1 MGLYGKNIL
10 CTIIL
15 FLLLSSKCLFAQN
28 TEPAYNYTLGT
39 NLFYG
44 FIYMH
49 SPEIGHLITS
59 HPKGFELYINKHTY
73 GHKSWES
80 LFNYP
85 DIGFS
90 LGYYDYGNPV
100 LGKTFSGISYFDFYL
115 NRTRPSQHNFRLRIG
130 AGLGYN
136 THPYDASTNNK
147 NNVLSTSFTFA
158 MQTRLTYE
166 FTSRNNWKFSV
177 APNITHYS
185 NGAVRKPNKG
195 INLVLL
201 QFGIGKRIGVQDIS
215 YPHIPSGVQSETDKS
230 FQYNF
235 AFYTGLK
242 ANKVGGGA
250 FPFFTLNN
258 YIDKRLNGKS
268 AINGGIDFFYSLALK
283 EAIEND
289 DTFANENAPD
299 FKRIG
304 LTLGHELF
312 ISRISILVQ
321 LGYYI
326 YRPYKAVDPVY
337 QRYGLKFYTNN
348 NKLFF
353 ALNLKTHGAV
363 AEMAEFGI
371 GTRL

>member
-1 MGLYGKNIL
+1 MWLYGKNIL

-115 NRTRPSQHNFRLRIG
+115 NKTRPSPHNFKIRIG

-147 NNVLSTSFTFA
+147 NNVLSTSYTFA

-195 INLVLL
+195 INLVLI
-201 QFGIGKRIGVQDIS
+201 QFGVGKHIGRKDIS
-215 YPHIPSGVQSETDKS
+215 YQHIPSGVQSETDKS
-230 FQYNF
+230 FRYNI
-235 AFYTGLK
+235 AVYTGLK

-258 YIDKRLNGKS
+258 YIDKRLNTKS
-268 AINGGIDFFYSLALK
+268 AINGGIDLFYSLALK

-289 DTFANENAPD
+289 DTFTDENAPD

-321 LGYYI
+321 FGYYV
-326 YRPYKAVDPVY
+326 YRPYKAVETIY
-337 QRYGLKFYTNN
+337 QRYGLKVYTNN

>member
-1 MGLYGKNIL
+1 M
-10 CTIIL
+10 
-15 FLLLSSKCLFAQN
+15 
-28 TEPAYNYTLGT
+28 
-39 NLFYG
+39 
-44 FIYMH
+44 
-49 SPEIGHLITS
+49 
-59 HPKGFELYINKHTY
+59 
-73 GHKSWES
+73 
-80 LFNYP
+80 
-85 DIGFS
+85 
-90 LGYYDYGNPV
+90 
-100 LGKTFSGISYFDFYL
+100 
-115 NRTRPSQHNFRLRIG
+115 
-130 AGLGYN
+130 
-136 THPYDASTNNK
+136 
-147 NNVLSTSFTFA
+147 
-158 MQTRLTYE
+158 
-166 FTSRNNWKFSV
+166 
-177 APNITHYS
+177 
-185 NGAVRKPNKG
+185 
-195 INLVLL
+195 
-201 QFGIGKRIGVQDIS
+201 
-215 YPHIPSGVQSETDKS
+215 
-230 FQYNF
+230 
-235 AFYTGLK
+235 
-242 ANKVGGGA
+242 
-250 FPFFTLNN
+250 NN

-312 ISRISILVQ
+312 ISQISILVQ